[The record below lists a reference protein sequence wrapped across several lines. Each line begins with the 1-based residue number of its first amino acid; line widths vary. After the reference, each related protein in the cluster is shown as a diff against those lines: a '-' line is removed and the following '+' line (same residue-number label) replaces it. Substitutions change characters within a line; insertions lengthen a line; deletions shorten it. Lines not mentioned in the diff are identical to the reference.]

1 MLWNRNVDIKVLE
14 SLEYGFVCTVNDH
27 EISSI
32 WGLLAVYGT
41 QMIEDK
47 SGGRSFTHRDGAIL
61 QNFLLSTGSIDLG
74 YSGCK
79 YTWLNKRKNGGLVKE
94 RLDRVIVDTNWLT
107 VCPEG
112 GVRNLPIT
120 SSDHGAMVFDSIMCK
135 TKGFRPFRFFEAWF
149 EDPSCWE
156 VIKEAWCRDNQ
167 ENDRGSIGKSINRT
181 QSALRW
187 WSKNVFGDCDN
198 KIKELEF
205 ELQTLQS
212 KEVHETDEVAEEDI
226 LKNLGELWKRKE
238 SMWKQRSRELWLSK
252 GDRNSSFFHASTMV
266 RRKRNQIWNLKNS
279 NGMLCSNVKEIG
291 TILNEYFIDLFSSK
305 GTLDPGLNHSF
316 ICLIPKARILAHR
329 LKVVL
334 DHLIAP
340 TQSAFLPGRWIA
352 ESTLLTQEVVNV
364 IKKKKGKGGLLAI
377 KMDMN
382 KAYDRLE
389 WGFLKAVMERFGF
402 STHFINLVMC
412 CVTTVSY
419 SILLNGKPLKRF
431 KPERGIRQ
439 GDPMSPYLFLLCNE
453 VLSRLLSLEQDRA
466 KEAIENK
473 LDMSVIS
480 DWEAHSE
487 LDAIV
492 RKFWWNG
499 SLENQYMWA
508 AKSWNSICQPKM
520 LGGLGFRRF
529 EDINHALLAKLAWM
543 LACGINRPWCDIMKG
558 KYFPRE
564 SFWSVQEKLTD
575 SFLWRGILRARNTIS
590 KCVRHALREDVDVWW
605 QPWIPWLDYV
615 QFRELMESIRS
626 KAPSMQSVADLM
638 YRSTRKWNLGYLRY
652 LFGSDMGTKIGGIQ
666 INVNASTDTLIWKN
680 SLVGKF
686 SVKGAYWVEQQ
697 ERFGEKEDLWR
708 WIWSSKVHPRL
719 SLLLWRVCSNVLPTG
734 DKFPSVEVNFCPLCH
749 TAPES
754 PLHLFTKCSI
764 ALALWFSSPWPIRID
779 RVMGTKCSTLE
790 NYVLECEHAKRK
802 SRPRLEG
809 KYGCAMVAMDMSSME
824 WWHGKLSVFSACFVV
839 FVRREHFT
847 VVDDLAKS
855 ARVCLADCQFST
867 GRISP

>member
-1 MLWNRNVDIKVLE
+1 
-14 SLEYGFVCTVNDH
+14 
-27 EISSI
+27 
-32 WGLLAVYGT
+32 
-41 QMIEDK
+41 
-47 SGGRSFTHRDGAIL
+47 
-61 QNFLLSTGSIDLG
+61 
-74 YSGCK
+74 
-79 YTWLNKRKNGGLVKE
+79 
-94 RLDRVIVDTNWLT
+94 
-107 VCPEG
+107 
-112 GVRNLPIT
+112 
-120 SSDHGAMVFDSIMCK
+120 
-135 TKGFRPFRFFEAWF
+135 
-149 EDPSCWE
+149 
-156 VIKEAWCRDNQ
+156 
-167 ENDRGSIGKSINRT
+167 
-181 QSALRW
+181 
-187 WSKNVFGDCDN
+187 
-198 KIKELEF
+198 
-205 ELQTLQS
+205 
-212 KEVHETDEVAEEDI
+212 
-226 LKNLGELWKRKE
+226 
-238 SMWKQRSRELWLSK
+238 
-252 GDRNSSFFHASTMV
+252 
-266 RRKRNQIWNLKNS
+266 
-279 NGMLCSNVKEIG
+279 
-291 TILNEYFIDLFSSK
+291 
-305 GTLDPGLNHSF
+305 
-316 ICLIPKARILAHR
+316 
-329 LKVVL
+329 
-334 DHLIAP
+334 
-340 TQSAFLPGRWIA
+340 
-352 ESTLLTQEVVNV
+352 
-364 IKKKKGKGGLLAI
+364 
-377 KMDMN
+377 
-382 KAYDRLE
+382 
-389 WGFLKAVMERFGF
+389 MERFGF

-453 VLSRLLSLEQDRA
+453 VLSRLLSLEQDRGRLHGIKVA
-466 KEAIENK
+466 RNVPALSHLMFADDTIIFSRANLRDIETLNDCIQQFEEWSGQKCSKQKSGILFSGNCSNSLKEAIENK

-480 DWEAHSE
+480 DSEKHLGNPFIFGRSKRKDFHFLKSKLVERLEGWKLKSLSKAGRLVYINSVALALPNYAMSTFKIPLSSCRE

-499 SLENQYMWA
+499 SLDNQYMWA

-564 SFWSVQEKLTD
+564 SFWSVQEKPTD
-575 SFLWRGILRARNTIS
+575 SFLWRGILRARNTIAKGACS
-590 KCVRHALREDVDVWW
+590 VLATGEDVDVWW

-708 WIWSSKVHPRL
+708 WIWNSKIHPRL

-754 PLHLFTKCSI
+754 SLHLFTKCSI

-779 RVMGTKCSTLE
+779 RVMGTNMKEVMRNLCSSIDHTNRPNFINCIGVILDCIWNTRNKVFHTE
-790 NYVLECEHAKRK
+790 NYVPNVNLLRGEIS
-802 SRPRLEG
+802 SRLAEIQLIVGENDSRSTYTERESQSRITTTKTVMVDGSFKEG

-824 WWHGKLSVFSACFVV
+824 WWHGISSGVGDSALEAEMQAVLLSLQWAEMQQWDNLTIISDSKVLVEAIRSKNTPDWKCSALFSLILGKLSVFSACFVV

-867 GRISP
+867 GEGFPPVNPSSLVFSI